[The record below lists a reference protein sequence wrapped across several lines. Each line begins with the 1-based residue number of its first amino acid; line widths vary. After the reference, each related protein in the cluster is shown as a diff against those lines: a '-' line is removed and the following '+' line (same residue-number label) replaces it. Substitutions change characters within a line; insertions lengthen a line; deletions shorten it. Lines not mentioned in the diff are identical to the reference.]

1 MPFQHHYHISPF
13 LKRAAS
19 ARLSEI
25 TDIQSTKCA
34 LLFEPDPS
42 CKVQLITVQSHWLR
56 QRYYYYLFIF
66 LLRSFETFSYFC
78 RKQIKKRKTSSHRS
92 PRVAW
97 KTSKAGH
104 TSRVFV
110 EKEGVRDNVVEK
122 REEGEVF
129 TLRVLIHYRKAE
141 ARSVTLSQ

>member
-34 LLFEPDPS
+34 LLFEPGPG
-42 CKVQLITVQSHWLR
+42 CKVQLIMEQSHGLR
-56 QRYYYYLFIF
+56 CFFLNLFL
-66 LLRSFETFSYFC
+66 LLRSFENIFILAQRTD
-78 RKQIKKRKTSSHRS
+78 KEKEKMSSHRS

-97 KTSKAGH
+97 KTSKEGRTLRLSA
-104 TSRVFV
+104 

-141 ARSVTLSQ
+141 ARSVTLSR

>member
-42 CKVQLITVQSHWLR
+42 CKVQLIMEQSHWLR
-56 QRYYYYLFIF
+56 QCYFF
-66 LLRSFETFSYFC
+66 FFFSLRSFETFSYFG
-78 RKQIKKRKTSSHRS
+78 RKQIKKRKISSHRS

-97 KTSKAGH
+97 NTSKEGH

-110 EKEGVRDNVVEK
+110 GKEGVRDNVVEK